1 MIMTTVQPRYR
12 STEELEGYISEIAEL
27 KKVLEALEKRVKK
40 LEDNASATN
49 KQKISAL
56 RLLKG
61 E

>member
-1 MIMTTVQPRYR
+1 MTTVQPRYR